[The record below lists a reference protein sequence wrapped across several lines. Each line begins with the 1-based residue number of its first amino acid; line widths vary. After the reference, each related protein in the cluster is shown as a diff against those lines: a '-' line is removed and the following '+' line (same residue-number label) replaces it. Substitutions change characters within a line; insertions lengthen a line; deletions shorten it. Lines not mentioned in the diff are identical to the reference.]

1 MNCNPRADGPYF
13 SAGDFLYW
21 PMAKLDLTLFI
32 AFGLI
37 SCAGVAG
44 AILSF
49 RQAMRVSGEKD
60 GDLKMFLWASVTMV
74 SLITAGLSFAYIL
87 LPILFHY

>member
-1 MNCNPRADGPYF
+1 MNCNPGAGPVYI

-21 PMAKLDLTLFI
+21 SMAKLDLTLFI
-32 AFGLI
+32 AFGVL

-60 GDLKMFLWASVTMV
+60 GDLKMFLWAAVTMV
-74 SLITAGLSFAYIL
+74 SLITAGLSIAYIL